1 MTSLEILT
9 HSAFYL
15 AHQRAQEDLEKHE
28 QQ

>member
-15 AHQRAQEDLEKHE
+15 AHQRVQEDLEKHE